1 MLVAENEKGDAAL
14 GKGRKRPHSDLRD
27 GLLVPGTGAEDHVV
41 HETPDDLLLDALRAA
56 EADAATAP
64 TEPNDSGNMRS
75 GFVASVARGT
85 LDGFAKPRTLP
96 FSLGQRSLS
105 ALKSANTCTETAG
118 FRLEDGLPACW
129 KRALSTHFKSKSWQ
143 SLGNF
148 LESERAQGKR
158 IFPPANLIFHAF
170 QRCPL
175 EEVKVVIIGQDPYHN
190 VGQAHG
196 LCFSVPQG
204 VPPPP
209 SLLNIYAELARE
221 YPESDPEPFRPP
233 AHGCLEAW
241 ADQGV
246 LLLNAV
252 LTVEAHKPGS
262 HAKHG
267 GWQKFTDEVIRILDG
282 RRLCGQHGLVFM
294 LWGNYA
300 KEKCSHVNGSRHLV
314 LQAAHPSPMAASRG
328 GWFGCNH
335 FRRANEYLQ
344 AQGYEPIRWNAVS
357 DSSGAP

>member
-1 MLVAENEKGDAAL
+1 MLSAEKDRREPDPQIGKKRLHSELANGLGTTETPEADKQALEAPDELLLAAL
-14 GKGRKRPHSDLRD
+14 N
-27 GLLVPGTGAEDHVV
+27 
-41 HETPDDLLLDALRAA
+41 AA
-56 EADAATAP
+56 ETNSANTT
-64 TEPNDSGNMRS
+64 TETEQTDDMRP
-75 GFVASVARGT
+75 GFVANVAHGT
-85 LDGFAKPRTLP
+85 LDGFLKPRVAP
-96 FSLGQRSLS
+96 AQSRRSLS
-105 ALKSANTCTETAG
+105 TLNSARAG
-118 FRLEDGLPACW
+118 MVPAASRLEDGLPACW
-129 KRALSTHFKSKSWQ
+129 RQALSMHFKSKSWQ
-143 SLGNF
+143 SLSEF
-148 LESERAQGKR
+148 LEREQTQGKR
-158 IFPPANLIFHAF
+158 IFPPSSLIFHAF

-175 EEVKVVIIGQDPYHN
+175 EAVKVVIIGQDPYHN

-196 LCFSVPQG
+196 LCFSVPRG
-204 VPPPP
+204 VAPPP
-209 SLLNIYAELARE
+209 SLLNIYGELARE
-221 YPESDPEPFRPP
+221 YPENDPEPFRPP
-233 AHGCLEAW
+233 MHGCLEAW

-282 RRLCGQHGLVFM
+282 RRLRGQQGLVFM

-300 KEKCSHVNGSRHLV
+300 KEKCAHVNASRHLV

-344 AQGYEPIRWNAVS
+344 VQGYDPIRWHAVT
-357 DSSGAP
+357 DNPKAI